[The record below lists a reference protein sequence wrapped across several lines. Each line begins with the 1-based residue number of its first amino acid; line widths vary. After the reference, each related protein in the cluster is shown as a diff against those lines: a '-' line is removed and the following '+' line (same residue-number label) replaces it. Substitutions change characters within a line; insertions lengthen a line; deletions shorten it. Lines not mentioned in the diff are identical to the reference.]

1 MAKHNGKVSPETLD
15 DLDKF
20 DADFAIDADIEDGF
34 VESDA
39 VRQEREQR
47 FKSVQAKPEISKEEN
62 ANAYPLPE
70 FKSSERLSQLE
81 ASMGK
86 PAGYYLG
93 DEALAEQEA
102 KDLECD

>member
-1 MAKHNGKVSPETLD
+1 MAKHNGKVAPETLD
-15 DLDKF
+15 DLDRF
-20 DADFAIDADIEDGF
+20 DADFATDTDIEDGF

-39 VRQEREQR
+39 VRWEREQR
-47 FKSVQAKPEISKEEN
+47 SKSVQTKPEISKKEN
-62 ANAYPLPE
+62 TNVYPLPK
-70 FKSSERLSQLE
+70 FKNSERLSQLE

-102 KDLECD
+102 RDLECD